1 MYLLMMSLL
10 LCRRRG
16 EGVRKLA
23 KSCRR
28 HLWTA
33 PYGNQNVGQ
42 YFRTPFDEDT
52 LTTLH
57 IFILPTF
64 RVVLI
69 AFGLARNTLV

>member
-33 PYGNQNVGQ
+33 PYKREQVKNELDFGFREPCSVLLTPRKRKIILFFENQ
-42 YFRTPFDEDT
+42 R
-52 LTTLH
+52 
-57 IFILPTF
+57 
-64 RVVLI
+64 
-69 AFGLARNTLV
+69 GLL